1 MRFGWSAK
9 DTSVWIRGV
18 AKVMAVLFIAV
29 YIAIYQWEPFSD
41 VWNNI
46 LSNLLLVIAAALTAT
61 AATMVWAGYDKTD
74 IPRRIWLY
82 FAIGL
87 WLWVIAEIIWGYLN
101 VTQGEVSEGIADIFW
116 MAAYIFF
123 AIALGIQYRLLAQPG
138 KQELTSRV
146 AVAVVIL
153 LVLYG
158 LLYRLLTTW
167 GGSESGFGVAVN
179 SFYPIADLF
188 LAGVAI
194 FLVSHF
200 RGGAFARPWLG
211 LLAFSFTDLLY
222 AWIEI
227 SGIYAWSVDHN
238 NFWSSLF
245 DIAYVGAYLLLG
257 LGILSQW
264 VFLKYGLRSPTLQQ

>member
-9 DTSVWIRGV
+9 DTSVRIRGV
-18 AKVMAVLFIAV
+18 AKLAAVLFIAIYTVV
-29 YIAIYQWEPFSD
+29 YVREPFSD

-46 LSNLLLVIAAALTAT
+46 LANLLLVIAAAITAGV
-61 AATMVWAGYDKTD
+61 ATMIWVRYDKSD
-74 IPRRIWLY
+74 VPRSIWRY

-87 WLWVIAEIIWGYLN
+87 WLWVIAEVTWGYLN
-101 VTQGEVSEGIADIFW
+101 ITQGEVSEGIADVFW
-116 MAAYIFF
+116 VAAYIFF
-123 AIALGIQYRLLAQPG
+123 AQALARQYRILAQPS
-138 KQELTSRV
+138 KRELLSRV
-146 AVAVVIL
+146 SIV
-153 LVLYG
+153 LVCLFGLYI
-158 LLYRLLTTW
+158 LLYRLLITW
-167 GGSESGFGVAVN
+167 GEAQSGFGAAVN
-179 SFYPIADLF
+179 SFYPVADLF

-227 SGIYAWSVDHN
+227 SGIYSWSVDQAN
-238 NFWSSLF
+238 SWSTVF
-245 DIAYVGAYLLLG
+245 DIAYVGAYLVLG

-264 VFLKYGLRSPTLQQ
+264 AFLKYGLRSPAPHE